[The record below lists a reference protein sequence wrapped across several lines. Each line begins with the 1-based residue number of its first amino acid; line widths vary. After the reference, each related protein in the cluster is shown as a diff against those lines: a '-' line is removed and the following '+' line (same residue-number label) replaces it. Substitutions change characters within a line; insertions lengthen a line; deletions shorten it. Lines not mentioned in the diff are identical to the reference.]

1 MAAQVFM
8 VMRNRADAE
17 KRITDLS
24 AKAAWKTGH
33 HPGIKQI
40 TGSMGEK
47 ASTPVRNRAA

>member
-8 VMRNRADAE
+8 AMWNRADAK
-17 KRITDLS
+17 KRIRDLS

-33 HPGIKQI
+33 HSGIKQI

-47 ASTPVRNRAA
+47 SSPPARNRAA

>member
-8 VMRNRADAE
+8 AMWNRADAE
-17 KRITDLS
+17 KRIRDLS

-40 TGSMGEK
+40 TGSIGEK
-47 ASTPVRNRAA
+47 ASTSARNRAT